1 VIPRT
6 GATRHFFFEKP
17 VLLVDI
23 TRHAPGHLQTVM
35 NPIRILLIEDN
46 PDDAELT
53 RVKLLREK
61 SFACTLTHAGRLAEG
76 LALLESQSFDVILT
90 DLGLPDRQGLPVF
103 AELHAKS
110 PDLPII
116 ILTGQDDLETAL
128 AAIKMGAQ
136 DFLPKNELTG
146 FLLSR
151 TLRYAIERKQAAA
164 ALATKEELLR
174 LFIRHTPAAIAV
186 LDTEMCYL
194 QVSDRWLKDYHHEG
208 KELIGRSHYELF
220 PDLPE
225 RWKEGHRR
233 ALAGAVEKNDED
245 QGRIRPDG
253 SFDWLKWELRP
264 WRKADGAI
272 GGVIFFI
279 EIITARKERD
289 VEREKLIADL
299 QTALAEVKTL
309 SGMLPICASCKKVR
323 DDQGYWNQIETYIA
337 RHTAATF
344 SHGLCPHCLV
354 KEYEAGGVPVPENL
368 RAMVK
373 K

>member
-1 VIPRT
+1 
-6 GATRHFFFEKP
+6 
-17 VLLVDI
+17 
-23 TRHAPGHLQTVM
+23 M

-46 PDDAELT
+46 PDDALLAQA
-53 RVKLLREK
+53 KLLREK
-61 SFACTLTHAGRLAEG
+61 SFACTLTQAGRLAEG
-76 LALLESQSFDVILT
+76 LALLEQQTFDVVVT
-90 DLGLPDRQGLPVF
+90 DLGLPDNQGLPVF
-103 AELHAKS
+103 AKLHAKA
-110 PDLPII
+110 PGLPII
-116 ILTGQDDLETAL
+116 ILTGQDDVETAL
-128 AAIKMGAQ
+128 TAIKMGAQ

-146 FLLSR
+146 FLLAR
-151 TLRYAIERKQAAA
+151 TIRYAIERKQAET
-164 ALATKEELLR
+164 ALATKEAMLR

-186 LDTEMCYL
+186 LDTEMRYL
-194 QVSDRWLKDYHHEG
+194 VVSDRWIKDHHHEG

-233 ALAGAVEKNDED
+233 ALAGAVEKCDED
-245 QGRIRPDG
+245 QGRVRPDG

-264 WRKADGAI
+264 WRKADGGI

-279 EIITARKERD
+279 EIITERKAREA
-289 VEREKLIADL
+289 ERERLIADL

-354 KEYEAGGVPVPENL
+354 KEFEAGGLPVPEAL
-368 RAMVK
+368 RAVVK